1 MKKTKLTDDT
11 SVMVDHQGFVTFEI
25 DDGEDDSPFECGNI
39 GLGYLI
45 DTIEEVLADKNKNE
59 QNFVVENNP
68 LVEVS
73 MFDDDI
79 YITNNEEDNWWEVV
93 ASGDVFLTT
102 LKGLV
107 IEE

>member
-1 MKKTKLTDDT
+1 
-11 SVMVDHQGFVTFEI
+11 
-25 DDGEDDSPFECGNI
+25 
-39 GLGYLI
+39 
-45 DTIEEVLADKNKNE
+45 
-59 QNFVVENNP
+59 
-68 LVEVS
+68 

-79 YITNNEEDNWWEVV
+79 YITNNEDDNWWEVV